1 MNRKPVV
8 VGTVIGA
15 AIVIIGLAFAA
26 SRFFGES
33 EERFVTWK
41 TQSQDYALYIPPRAR
56 GQKLPVVMYLHG
68 AGDYPGPGYRAFW
81 LIDALN
87 AIEPCAV
94 YLPHHPYNPLEQGAG
109 WGGTYDAEL
118 RDSLREALSELDKKI
133 EKYGLDAE
141 RQYAYGDSMGG
152 EAVYQLAAK
161 FPERFA
167 GLVPV
172 AGYTEIRHAR
182 EMANTPIWMV
192 YDSGD
197 TDWNVA
203 RASRNIYVAI
213 VAAGGEKA
221 RFTEYDSGAQGM
233 DAHMN
238 AINSARGEPLVLQW
252 LLSQRKK
259 P

>member
-1 MNRKPVV
+1 MKRSRII
-8 VGTVIGA
+8 GSAIGA
-15 AIVIIGLAFAA
+15 AIVIFGLVFAA
-26 SRFFGES
+26 SQFLGEP
-33 EERFVTWK
+33 EERFLAWE
-41 TQSQDYALYIPPRAR
+41 TQSQDYALYIPAHAR

-68 AGDYPGPGYRAFW
+68 AGDYPGPGYRTFW
-81 LIDALN
+81 IIDALN

-94 YLPHHPYNPLEQGAG
+94 YLPHHPYSVLDQGAG

-133 EKYGLDAE
+133 EQYGLDPE

-161 FPERFA
+161 LPGRFA

-172 AGYTEIRHAR
+172 AAYTESAHAG
-182 EMANTPIWMV
+182 EMAKTPIWMV

-203 RASRNIYVAI
+203 RASRSMYAAI
-213 VAAGGEKA
+213 VAAGGENV
-221 RFTEYDSGAQGM
+221 RFTEYDSGERGM
-233 DAHMN
+233 AAHMN
-238 AINSARGEPLVLQW
+238 AINSAPGEPLLLQW